1 MLTDDTN
8 GNSTWI
14 LPPKSYYVDYKIVK
28 NTDGTQAIYYVNG
41 TTIKEQPA
49 PAPEASEA
57 EKACAVLRITEYGNG
72 TNVWSFRN
80 GTVAVYENGVFARYI
95 VPPKSYFIIITI
107 QQNDDGSYFRFFS
120 NGTQQWFAA
129 PPTTNETA
137 EIKAFRIN
145 SIISE
150 PNGIQTFFYANGTVA
165 VFNATDFVKYLV
177 KPTSFFVTR

>member
-1 MLTDDTN
+1 MFSAFLWRNDF
-8 GNSTWI
+8 
-14 LPPKSYYVDYKIVK
+14 
-28 NTDGTQAIYYVNG
+28 IYFIRKQN
-41 TTIKEQPA
+41 
-49 PAPEASEA
+49 
-57 EKACAVLRITEYGNG
+57 
-72 TNVWSFRN
+72 
-80 GTVAVYENGVFARYI
+80 
-95 VPPKSYFIIITI
+95 KSYFIIITI

-137 EIKAFRIN
+137 EINAFRIN

-150 PNGIQTFFYANGTVA
+150 PNGNQTFFYANGTVA